1 MIEKIAGLRRGSRG
15 NSCKY
20 SIIDTCERCPLSVYI
35 DIVCEEKLDGLI
47 ISGNPPKE
55 LLEAAAL
62 KICSEFLVLS
72 GGSDRTMELTRRMH
86 YYYSLILIYSIS
98 LNLISMGKHDK
109 DVIDVLN
116 KNGFSCSMPKDEQET
131 AKLISRL
138 KSAISEKKI
147 RMNSEKKRLESLK
160 TGGNTKPTREYYTS
174 TLVMLSKHVGFRL
187 TKDITLAE
195 YAAYLKDYK
204 EEIQRLKQLKD
215 VNKHA

>member
-1 MIEKIAGLRRGSRG
+1 M
-15 NSCKY
+15 
-20 SIIDTCERCPLSVYI
+20 SVYI
-35 DIVCEEKLDGLI
+35 DIVCDEKLDGLI
-47 ISGNPPKE
+47 IVGDPPKE

-62 KICSEFLVLS
+62 KICSEFSVLS
-72 GGSDRTMELTRRMH
+72 GGSDRTMEITRRMH

-109 DVIDVLN
+109 DVIDALN
-116 KNGFSCSMPKDEQET
+116 KNGLSCSMPKDDQET

-147 RMNSEKKRLESLK
+147 RMNSEKKRLDALK
-160 TGGNTKPTREYYTS
+160 TGENIKPTREYYTS
-174 TLVMLSKHVGFRL
+174 NLVMLSKHVGFRL

-215 VNKHA
+215 GNKHA